1 MWLEGNTIT
10 NNDILINHENRILK
24 LEKTFDKFNKS
35 YVVVTFLAV
44 LEMAKK
50 QELTIYQENNFDN
63 IICEVL

>member
-1 MWLEGNTIT
+1 MELF
-10 NNDILINHENRILK
+10 DIINKE
-24 LEKTFDKFNKS
+24 